1 MTTAQIRE
9 HTPAVESM
17 NGGSSTAR
25 RSSRLHW
32 LVGSLVLLASIFG
45 LVAARPALAADQV
58 PFSATLT
65 TTRLTVAPCGP
76 LTACLS
82 VTGSGEATHL
92 GRTTFT
98 RIIVSRNS
106 LVPCPDVPSGTIRQF
121 TDTLT
126 MTAAN
131 GDTITLS
138 GSGTSC
144 ANGIDVVSV
153 GTYTVTSGT
162 GRFSGAS
169 GTLALQIARF
179 APDVEITAL
188 TGTISSLGSVKK

>member
-1 MTTAQIRE
+1 
-9 HTPAVESM
+9 M

-45 LVAARPALAADQV
+45 LVAARPAQAADQV
-58 PFSATLT
+58 PFSATFT
-65 TTRLTVAPCGP
+65 TTGLTVASCGP
-76 LTACLS
+76 ATACLS

-98 RIIVSRNS
+98 RSIVSRNS
-106 LVPCPDVPSGTIRQF
+106 LVPCPAVSSGTIRQF

-126 MTAAN
+126 LTAAN
-131 GDTITLS
+131 GNTITLS

-144 ANGIDVVSV
+144 ANGIDVVSS
-153 GTYTVTSGT
+153 GTYAVTGGT

-169 GTLALQIARF
+169 GTLTLQIARF
-179 APDVEITAL
+179 APDPETTTL
-188 TGTISSLGSVKK
+188 TGTLSSPGSVKE